1 MSSSHAVAPPS
12 MSQSNTSNAANGPGT
27 TWAEGRPAAEA
38 VRSSSLNRRSCSSS
52 HSGVSSSRLLLCVL
66 VEGVFACQ
74 KAAPRQHR
82 VCEQIDHPGCHA
94 GLAEG
99 IMRQEACF
107 KACSAASCWLHAVC
121 EHSRHTWRRRSHTQG
136 RHPSV
141 ASLRAPD
148 SLWQVRGM
156 IERCMCVVIGARMAR
171 AWCMGSFIG

>member
-1 MSSSHAVAPPS
+1 MSSPAVASS
-12 MSQSNTSNAANGPGT
+12 MSQSNAANGSGT
-27 TWAEGRPAAEA
+27 TWAGGRPAAEA
-38 VRSSSLNRRSCSSS
+38 VRSSLNRRSCSSS

-94 GLAEG
+94 RLK
-99 IMRQEACF
+99 IRLEACF